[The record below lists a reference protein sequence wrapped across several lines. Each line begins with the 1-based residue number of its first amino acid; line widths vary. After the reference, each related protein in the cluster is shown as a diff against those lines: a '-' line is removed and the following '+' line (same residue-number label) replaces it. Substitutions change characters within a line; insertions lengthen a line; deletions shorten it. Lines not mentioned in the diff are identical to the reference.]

1 MVFTCAGLSA
11 NTRMFADVGLVLL
24 VYPSPVA
31 MLFLPP
37 SSILIC
43 VFLSLFVCPGIEAY
57 HLFRSLRNYLFS
69 YTFVGSNRL

>member
-31 MLFLPP
+31 MLFFPL
-37 SSILIC
+37 LL
-43 VFLSLFVCPGIEAY
+43 FLFVFSC
-57 HLFRSLRNYLFS
+57 LFLFAQ
-69 YTFVGSNRL
+69 G